1 MDSTCP
7 HSLVVPA
14 PSTPERAL
22 SAWNLSQRYKHLFK
36 TQKERLKKGKE
47 RKDKVN
53 EHAFDESK
61 LLQKNIYII

>member
-22 SAWNLSQRYKHLFK
+22 SAWNLLQSYGILFK
-36 TQKERLKKGKE
+36 KQKGSLKKAKKK
-47 RKDKVN
+47 R
-53 EHAFDESK
+53 
-61 LLQKNIYII
+61 